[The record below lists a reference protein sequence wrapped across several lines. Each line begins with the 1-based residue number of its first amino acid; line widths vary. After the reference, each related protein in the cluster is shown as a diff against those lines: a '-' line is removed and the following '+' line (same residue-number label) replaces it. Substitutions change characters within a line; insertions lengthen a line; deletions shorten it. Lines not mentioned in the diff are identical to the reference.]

1 MKLAPTQ
8 QLVRQI
14 GNMEHEIIE
23 ALVLQELRGCHSP
36 GPGPGFLTPETTGMF
51 DYMDDL
57 SFVKIHLRGL
67 AVLDL

>member
-1 MKLAPTQ
+1 
-8 QLVRQI
+8 
-14 GNMEHEIIE
+14 MEHEIIE